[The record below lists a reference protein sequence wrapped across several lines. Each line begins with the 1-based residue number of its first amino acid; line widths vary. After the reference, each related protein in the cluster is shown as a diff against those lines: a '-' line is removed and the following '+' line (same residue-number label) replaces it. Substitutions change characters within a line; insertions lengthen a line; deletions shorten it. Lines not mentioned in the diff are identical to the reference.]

1 MKNKYKLLNIL
12 SLISYIVY
20 VVVSGIIELIFI
32 IGLSN
37 NKAGE
42 SGSVAERLGKGMAF
56 IIFIFIL
63 IITSILLFISI
74 IGLILKIIQIKI
86 QKQKIS
92 IACLVFDV
100 IILAFFAIVGII
112 GIESMISGGK
122 IEPSVIVYILLAL
135 SFSLMSMVCNSIII
149 HKASKDIELINEEK
163 N

>member
-37 NKAGE
+37 NASGE
-42 SGSVAERLGKGMAF
+42 SGSVAEGLGKGVAV
-56 IIFIFIL
+56 IIFTLIL

-74 IGLILKIIQIKI
+74 VGLILKIVQIKT

-100 IILAFFAIVGII
+100 IFLAFFVII

>member
-42 SGSVAERLGKGMAF
+42 SGSVAEGLGKGVAV
-56 IIFIFIL
+56 IIFTLIL

-74 IGLILKIIQIKI
+74 VGLILKIVQIKT

-100 IILAFFAIVGII
+100 IILAFFAIV

-149 HKASKDIELINEEK
+149 HKASKDIELINQEK
-163 N
+163 I

>member
-1 MKNKYKLLNIL
+1 MKNKYKLFNIL

-37 NKAGE
+37 NASGE
-42 SGSVAERLGKGMAF
+42 SGSVAEGLGKGVAV
-56 IIFIFIL
+56 IIFTLIL

-74 IGLILKIIQIKI
+74 VGLILKIVQIKT

-100 IILAFFAIVGII
+100 IFLAFFVII

>member
-92 IACLVFDV
+92 IACLAFDV
-100 IILAFFAIVGII
+100 IFLAFFVII

>member
-100 IILAFFAIVGII
+100 IFLAFFVII

>member
-42 SGSVAERLGKGMAF
+42 SGSVAEGLGKGMAF

-100 IILAFFAIVGII
+100 IFLAFFVII

-135 SFSLMSMVCNSIII
+135 SFSLMSKVCNSIII

>member
-42 SGSVAERLGKGMAF
+42 SGSVAEGLGKGVAV
-56 IIFIFIL
+56 IIFTLIL

-74 IGLILKIIQIKI
+74 VGLILKIVQIKT

-100 IILAFFAIVGII
+100 IILAFFAIVGI
-112 GIESMISGGK
+112 ESMISGGK
-122 IEPSVIVYILLAL
+122 IEPSVIIYILLAL
-135 SFSLMSMVCNSIII
+135 SFSLMSMICNSIII
-149 HKASKDIELINEEK
+149 HKASKDIELINQEK
-163 N
+163 I

>member
-42 SGSVAERLGKGMAF
+42 SGSVAEGLGKGVAV
-56 IIFIFIL
+56 IIFTLIL

-74 IGLILKIIQIKI
+74 VGLILKIVQIKT

-100 IILAFFAIVGII
+100 IILAFFAIVGM
-112 GIESMISGGK
+112 ESMISGGK
-122 IEPSVIVYILLAL
+122 IEPSVIIYILLAL
-135 SFSLMSMVCNSIII
+135 SFSLMSMICNSIII
-149 HKASKDIELINEEK
+149 HKASKDIELINQEK
-163 N
+163 I

>member
-42 SGSVAERLGKGMAF
+42 SGSVAEGLGKGVAV
-56 IIFIFIL
+56 IIFTLIL

-74 IGLILKIIQIKI
+74 VGLILKIVQIKT

-100 IILAFFAIVGII
+100 IFLAFFVII